1 MQDDQ
6 WSQASATKYTNK
18 ETQVLW
24 FSCSFLILCCLHDWK
39 RSMLGPGLPLL
50 LFNSVQTGLTNLK
63 TVREKV
69 GQIEGS
75 LL

>member
-1 MQDDQ
+1 MIGNE
-6 WSQASATKYTNK
+6 ALA
-18 ETQVLW
+18 
-24 FSCSFLILCCLHDWK
+24 
-39 RSMLGPGLPLL
+39 MLGPGLPLL